1 MFKKLSKL
9 KMFVLL
15 VLATAMIF
23 TGCSNNN
30 AKKDDV
36 TEAEKTEAVTEAEK
50 TEETKEETEEAK
62 DDETAGEG
70 GVFVDRKSVV

>member
-36 TEAEKTEAVTEAEK
+36 TEAEKEL
-50 TEETKEETEEAK
+50 
-62 DDETAGEG
+62 
-70 GVFVDRKSVV
+70 